1 MQIKM
6 AFANSSSISFFP
18 EKKNTMLYEQYQSLG
33 LPCPSIDD
41 GGVSKLNSSL
51 SSLDFYLLDDIDTYL
66 PSLHSEKPK
75 IDLINDSI
83 NDNSV
88 YQLPDDFFS
97 DIDLSDL
104 TQFSEI
110 SEEIDIEKWIS
121 EASFPSPQMD
131 ATNSCD
137 SLFNEQYPINT
148 DMIVPAASPP
158 SLSSSSSSSLPS
170 PSSSISSSPGP
181 SLKRTKLSTI
191 ERKLRKKDQNKTA
204 AEKYRF
210 KKKSERTELL
220 DRQAKLKRIN
230 KELKSELEDLSYRV
244 QKFKQLFAEFVQPN

>member
-1 MQIKM
+1 
-6 AFANSSSISFFP
+6 
-18 EKKNTMLYEQYQSLG
+18 MLYEQYQSLG
-33 LPCPSIDD
+33 LPYPSIND
-41 GGVSKLNSSL
+41 GGISKLNSSL

-83 NDNSV
+83 NDNSG

-104 TQFSEI
+104 AQFSET

-148 DMIVPAASPP
+148 DMIVPAPSP
-158 SLSSSSSSSLPS
+158 SSSSSSLSS
-170 PSSSISSSPGP
+170 PSSSISSSPGL
-181 SLKRTKLSTI
+181 SLKRTKLSTV

-204 AEKYRF
+204 AEKYRS
-210 KKKSERTELL
+210 KKKSERTQLL

-230 KELKSELEDLSYRV
+230 KELKSELDDLSYRV
-244 QKFKQLFAEFVQPN
+244 QKFKQLFAELVQPN